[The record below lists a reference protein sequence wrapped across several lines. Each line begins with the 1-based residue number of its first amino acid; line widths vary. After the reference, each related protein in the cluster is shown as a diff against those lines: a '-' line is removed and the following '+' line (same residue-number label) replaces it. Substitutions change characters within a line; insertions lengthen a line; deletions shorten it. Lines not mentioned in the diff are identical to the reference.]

1 MKQQY
6 QINTSSLNAA
16 IPYNPQQTRALLC
29 NESNICKFQ
38 KQPNADKYFEKVEHN
53 PILSDPWA
61 MEGGKKTKKTK
72 TNKKKQQTSP
82 KRSSLYIKVYNKFDK
97 IMIREVELL
106 QWRETK
112 L

>member
-61 MEGGKKTKKTK
+61 MEGGKKQKKNKNKQEK
-72 TNKKKQQTSP
+72 TTNFP
-82 KRSSLYIKVYNKFDK
+82 KEIKSLH
-97 IMIREVELL
+97 
-106 QWRETK
+106 
-112 L
+112 